1 MKEHIRIYE
10 DALMNKGIISVESDN
25 SWMLNDDT
33 DAVIDAMREAEQQTR
48 EEMFE
53 FVEYCII
60 NVSVAKKGYCTMS
73 DNFDKD
79 FVSKEE
85 LFDYW
90 ESLNK

>member
-1 MKEHIRIYE
+1 MKT
-10 DALMNKGIISVESDN
+10 IIEIHNEIVCYTNNVAMVEKVLYVKQTK
-25 SWMLNDDT
+25 MLE
-33 DAVIDAMREAEQQTR
+33 AMSEVERQTR

>member
-1 MKEHIRIYE
+1 MKT
-10 DALMNKGIISVESDN
+10 IIEIHNEIVCYTNNVAMVEKVLYVKQTK
-25 SWMLNDDT
+25 MLE
-33 DAVIDAMREAEQQTR
+33 AMSEVERQTR

-85 LFDYW
+85 LFDYFK
-90 ESLNK
+90 SLKK